1 MLFVRHTARYL
12 SGHLKVKMNLLV
24 RFLIPDVEIQG
35 TILNLMTPL
44 LAGIGVLLV
53 QMIIERVVISGLAGP
68 SQKRGKHLLD
78 ALIQRED
85 VLAILL

>member
-1 MLFVRHTARYL
+1 M
-12 SGHLKVKMNLLV
+12 SGHIKVKMNLLV
-24 RFLIPDVEIQG
+24 RFLVPYVEVQS

-53 QMIIERVVISGLAGP
+53 RMIIERVVMSGLAGP

>member
-1 MLFVRHTARYL
+1 M
-12 SGHLKVKMNLLV
+12 SGHIKVKMNLLV

-53 QMIIERVVISGLAGP
+53 RMIIERVVMSGLAGP